1 MVINVLMFYLSV
13 LFGLHEFEWHLE
25 VDLIL
30 IGQVGELLGRSLEL
44 LRFCLLSLVVL
55 DIGFKLIS
63 IDQLL
68 SSIILLCL
76 FLIKLTKFVALGVL
90 QVEVNDLRKDGRGN
104 HLLAGVDW
112 VVSIAVAA
120 VAVEPWL

>member
-1 MVINVLMFYLSV
+1 MVIIVLMFYLSV

>member
-1 MVINVLMFYLSV
+1 MVINVLMFYLSI